1 MAELCLL
8 MGSFMIIGMYKEIQ
22 PPGRKD
28 AEAIDVNDSGIV
40 VGSESGST
48 KCFIAIPKE
57 LFE

>member
-1 MAELCLL
+1 
-8 MGSFMIIGMYKEIQ
+8 MIIGMYKEIQ